1 MHIPDGFLAT
11 PVWATLDLA
20 ALPVMGYCV
29 RRTQAR
35 FDESRAPL
43 LGVMGA
49 FVFAAQ
55 MINFPVGV
63 GTSGHLVGGAL
74 LALTLGPWAAS
85 VVMTA
90 ILVVQALVFQDGGI
104 TALGANVLNMA
115 VAGVWLGYLP
125 VKLAGGPKRVAVF
138 LGGWLSLVGAALL
151 ATVQL
156 SLSQVAPNG
165 PLFASMLG
173 IHALTGLAEGAIT
186 VAAFGAIARLSPKFV
201 FGFTTPAPGPNHAI
215 AVPPVAAPAASL
227 EAGDG
232 FEPARRGVVKRL
244 VWAVGGTTLLLALV
258 GAIVASTAPDGLERV
273 AERLGFASRGAATVT
288 GSPFADYQARFVHSP
303 WLAPAAAGLLGVML
317 LYGFGVLFRRAL
329 QRRK

>member
-1 MHIPDGFLAT
+1 MHIPDGFLST
-11 PVWATLDLA
+11 PVWVTLDA
-20 ALPVMGYCV
+20 AAIPTVGYFV

-35 FDESRAPL
+35 FDETRAPL

-74 LALTLGPWAAS
+74 LAATLGPYAAT

-125 VKLAGGPKRVAVF
+125 LRLAGENPARRRAAIF
-138 LGGWLSLVGAALL
+138 LGGWLSLFGGALL
-151 ATVQL
+151 ATFEL
-156 SLSQVAPNG
+156 SLSRVAPNG

-173 IHALTGLAEGAIT
+173 IHAVTGLAEGAIT
-186 VAAFGAIARLSPKFV
+186 LAALEAVARLSPKFV
-201 FGFTTPAPGPNHAI
+201 FAT
-215 AVPPVAAPAASL
+215 V
-227 EAGDG
+227 
-232 FEPARRGVVKRL
+232 R
-244 VWAVGGTTLLLALV
+244 
-258 GAIVASTAPDGLERV
+258 ERSV
-273 AERLGFASRGAATVT
+273 AED
-288 GSPFADYQARFVHSP
+288 P
-303 WLAPAAAGLLGVML
+303 
-317 LYGFGVLFRRAL
+317 
-329 QRRK
+329 